1 MKKFYAILA
10 TTGCFLGLSAC
21 ADQEMNNEIARLT
34 ANKVEME
41 RQIQTMQQELDS
53 LKRQNEKLAKELSA
67 LDMN

>member
-1 MKKFYAILA
+1 MTRLIVILA
-10 TTGCFLGLSAC
+10 TIACFVGLTAC
-21 ADQEMNNEIARLT
+21 ADQETKNEIARLT

-53 LKRQNEKLAKELSA
+53 LKRQNEKLASELSA